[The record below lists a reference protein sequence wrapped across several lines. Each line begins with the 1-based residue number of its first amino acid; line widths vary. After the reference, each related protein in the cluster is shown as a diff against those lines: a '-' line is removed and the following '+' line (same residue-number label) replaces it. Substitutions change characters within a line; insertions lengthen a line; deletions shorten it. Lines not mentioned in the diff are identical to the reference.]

1 MKVSSFKVF
10 IYILL
15 MNAIKLAHFAP
26 TVPYKMCYDIK
37 KPIKA

>member
-1 MKVSSFKVF
+1 
-10 IYILL
+10 

-26 TVPYKMCYDIK
+26 TVPYKLCYDIK